1 MRIDNDYVDKFSKD
15 LEQWTNSLVA
25 DFTSFDNTKDAMINV
40 FGDHEWYCRKLVN
53 MVKEQR
59 RRVLELQSWLRDN
72 HEKITVSK
80 NDKGETFILFKT
92 PKFNTAYKYGMVM
105 EEDIIYIRPENSFD
119 TLYSIMERSHNYRYN
134 DGICLTRGITNF
146 SDNL

>member
-25 DFTSFDNTKDAMINV
+25 DFTAFDNTKDAMINV

-72 HEKITVSK
+72 HERIKIECTPSGKINIFYTKPAYIV
-80 NDKGETFILFKT
+80 NNNTIFVQCDK
-92 PKFNTAYKYGMVM
+92 KYA
-105 EEDIIYIRPENSFD
+105 FD
-119 TLYSIMERSHNYRYN
+119 ELYAIMERSHSYRYN

>member
-25 DFTSFDNTKDAMINV
+25 DFTAFDNTKDAMINV

-72 HEKITVSK
+72 HNTINVRKLDNGLISINYMSYVFGSNCSYVPSVIECEVSK
-80 NDKGETFILFKT
+80 T
-92 PKFNTAYKYGMVM
+92 
-105 EEDIIYIRPENSFD
+105 FD
-119 TLYSIMERSHNYRYN
+119 TLYLIMERSHNYRYN

>member
-1 MRIDNDYVDKFSKD
+1 MRIDNDYVDKFSND

-25 DFTSFDNTKDAMINV
+25 DFTAFDNTKDAMINV

-59 RRVLELQSWLRDN
+59 RRVIELQSWLRDN
-72 HEKITVSK
+72 HERIKVYK
-80 NDKGETFILFKT
+80 NDYGLNIAYDKPVFGEAVTIDTVIVNCNGKD
-92 PKFNTAYKYGMVM
+92 A
-105 EEDIIYIRPENSFD
+105 FD
-119 TLYSIMERSHNYRYN
+119 ELYSIMERSHNYRYN

>member
-25 DFTSFDNTKDAMINV
+25 DFTAFDNTKDAMINV

-59 RRVLELQSWLRDN
+59 RRVIELQSWLREN
-72 HEKITVSK
+72 HERIKVYK
-80 NDKGETFILFKT
+80 NDYGLNIAYDKPVFGEAVTIDTVIVNCNGKD
-92 PKFNTAYKYGMVM
+92 A
-105 EEDIIYIRPENSFD
+105 FD
-119 TLYSIMERSHNYRYN
+119 ELYAIMERSHSYRYN

>member
-1 MRIDNDYVDKFSKD
+1 MIIDNDYVDKFSKD

-25 DFTSFDNTKDAMINV
+25 DFTAFDNTKDAMINV

-72 HEKITVSK
+72 HERIEVRKDENGMTEILYTRP
-80 NDKGETFILFKT
+80 TFDLNKPIGTAKVEKYT
-92 PKFNTAYKYGMVM
+92 IAVWSTFNQ
-105 EEDIIYIRPENSFD
+105 
-119 TLYSIMERSHNYRYN
+119 LYTIMERSHNYRYN